1 LTKILQQRLIDDS
14 LYEFFKTIEMPLL
27 PVLTEMEYNGVFV
40 ESNMLL
46 SMSKDIGE
54 KLDNLKQVIFSKA
67 NKEFNINST
76 QQLATI
82 LFDDLELPQI
92 KKRSTAEV
100 VLRQLKSYDDLPG
113 FILEYRKYNKLKN
126 TYLDSLQELIDQSTH
141 RIHSTFNQTIASTG
155 RLSSTNPNFQNIPIR
170 TDEGREI
177 RRSFVAQEDGWKIL
191 SADYSQV
198 ELRIMAHFSEDD
210 GLRDAFNNNEDIHSK
225 TASLVFN
232 VPINM
237 VLPEMRRTAKVVN
250 FGIMYGAGPF
260 RMSQELGIPRK
271 ESVSLIENYF
281 QQYPGIQNYIDS
293 TCSNAREHK
302 YVETILGRKRPI
314 WDADSDNGMR
324 RKAAERMAIN
334 MPIQG
339 SAAEMIKLAM
349 INIHQGIIEMDLR
362 AKLVLQIHDELI
374 FEFPS
379 EEEEHLVKLVI
390 DKMENAMR
398 LSVPVVV
405 DYGIGNSWYEAH

>member
-1 LTKILQQRLIDDS
+1 
-14 LYEFFKTIEMPLL
+14 
-27 PVLTEMEYNGVFV
+27 
-40 ESNMLL
+40 
-46 SMSKDIGE
+46 
-54 KLDNLKQVIFSKA
+54 
-67 NKEFNINST
+67 
-76 QQLATI
+76 
-82 LFDDLELPQI
+82 
-92 KKRSTAEV
+92 
-100 VLRQLKSYDDLPG
+100 
-113 FILEYRKYNKLKN
+113 
-126 TYLDSLQELIDQSTH
+126 
-141 RIHSTFNQTIASTG
+141 
-155 RLSSTNPNFQNIPIR
+155 
-170 TDEGREI
+170 
-177 RRSFVAQEDGWKIL
+177 
-191 SADYSQV
+191 
-198 ELRIMAHFSEDD
+198 
-210 GLRDAFNNNEDIHSK
+210 
-225 TASLVFN
+225 
-232 VPINM
+232 
-237 VLPEMRRTAKVVN
+237 MRRTAKVVN

-260 RMSQELGIPRK
+260 RISQELGIPRK
-271 ESVSLIENYF
+271 ESISLIENYF

-379 EEEEHLVKLVI
+379 EEEEDLVKLVI